1 MKKPKKEEVSELINR
16 CKQHMK
22 SGKSLKENL
31 TNNEL
36 LKINE
41 MLQLVSI

>member
-1 MKKPKKEEVSELINR
+1 VKKPKKEEVSELITR
-16 CKQHMK
+16 CKSLMK
-22 SGKSLKENL
+22 NGKSLKENL

-41 MLQLVSI
+41 MLQFCSI